1 MTTTQTPVDALMALV
16 RDYGF
21 AQSTWS
27 RLNPA
32 ELLDKIEAS
41 ARALAAIPE
50 GFALVSVEQLT
61 VWKAM
66 ANQTAALTLKRERHA
81 VGRELKS
88 EIADVIAD
96 PLNIAGDSAPT
107 PPTAPAQDAQGVPY
121 AYAVYFPNQQ
131 REELVHD
138 TDDVLEDMTNDT
150 HTVTELFAALRASSP
165 AEPRNAPLYDPADA
179 AFQKRPPYC
188 GSGHCSCI
196 ECHFPV
202 TKERT

>member
-21 AQSTWS
+21 AQPTWS

-107 PPTAPAQDAQGVPY
+107 PPTAPAQDAQGVESIRRLVADDSY
-121 AYAVYFPNQQ
+121 AMSFQTMGQYRTAI
-131 REELVHD
+131 LKA
-138 TDDVLEDMTNDT
+138 L
-150 HTVTELFAALRASSP
+150 AALRASSP